1 MLETTKVFEGLQLSW
16 KYPIIGNNVWV
27 TVWVGV
33 GVGVG
38 AQILSIHMLLIVMFT
53 PTSAEGNLPQ

>member
-16 KYPIIGNNVWV
+16 KYPTIGNNVWV

-38 AQILSIHMLLIVMFT
+38 TQELSTHTSLMIMFT
-53 PTSAEGNLPQ
+53 PESAEGNLPQ